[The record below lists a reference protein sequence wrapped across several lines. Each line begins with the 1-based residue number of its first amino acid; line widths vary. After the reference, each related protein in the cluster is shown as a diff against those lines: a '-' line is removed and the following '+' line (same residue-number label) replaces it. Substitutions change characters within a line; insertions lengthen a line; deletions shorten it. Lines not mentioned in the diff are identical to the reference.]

1 MKFTV
6 DRLYLAQ
13 LLKRSVAEYFNLPPD
28 DMKTKLSDSACPVPF
43 EQQPLNEYLELQES
57 DFFQWAMLDWQPYLR
72 KIIWTWVWG
81 WAIAG
86 PVAAAS
92 FAPAKFPLQFGLI
105 GAAGATFLLALVLV
119 RLYLGWRYVCDRL
132 FSTDVFYEESGW
144 YDGQVWSKPSQ
155 VLIQE
160 RLVVTY
166 EIKPAMQRL
175 ERTFGVLAVG
185 LLLGAVIWTV
195 LR

>member
-1 MKFTV
+1 M
-6 DRLYLAQ
+6 
-13 LLKRSVAEYFNLPPD
+13 PPD
-28 DMKTKLSDSACPVPF
+28 DMKTKFSDSACPVPF

-57 DFFQWAMLDWQPYLR
+57 DFFQWAMVDRQAYLW
-72 KIIWTWVWG
+72 KITWTWVWS

-105 GAAGATFLLALVLV
+105 GAAGATFFLTLVLM

-144 YDGQVWSKPSQ
+144 YDGQVWSKPPQ
-155 VLIQE
+155 VLTQD

-185 LLLGAVIWTV
+185 LLLGMITWA
-195 LR
+195 LLK